1 VASALPQS
9 RAVSP
14 QGWVEISSHY
24 SSSKDIAIGRRRQP
38 DLSFSPKTHKVI
50 LVLPSH
56 PYLLFALLFLAC
68 LIGKVRAADI
78 SDASSR
84 TSQPDKF
91 LSSPGLIKGGLFMQG
106 SKKRFEG
113 ANELN
118 LESYKTKLEI
128 NPAQLTLTRIRNP
141 QPSDEITVK
150 FTLVNGS
157 DKGSTLYFPTSQR
170 MDAVIRDAE
179 GKTIYTWSE
188 DFEFAT
194 EPGYSYVNAG
204 ERLNYQLK
212 IPFQALRGK
221 VPQGEATI
229 TASLVNYP
237 EVKAVMPLEIQP

>member
-1 VASALPQS
+1 MPI
-9 RAVSP
+9 P
-14 QGWVEISSHY
+14 
-24 SSSKDIAIGRRRQP
+24 
-38 DLSFSPKTHKVI
+38 TC
-50 LVLPSH
+50 
-56 PYLLFALLFLAC
+56 LLFALLLSCSGGLA
-68 LIGKVRAADI
+68 KAADI

-91 LSSPGLIKGGLFMQG
+91 LSAPGLIKGGLFMQG

-118 LESYKTKLEI
+118 LESYKTTLEVT
-128 NPAQLTLTRIRNP
+128 PAQLTLKRIRDP

-150 FTLVNGS
+150 FTLINGS
-157 DKGSTLYFPTSQR
+157 DKGSTLYFPTAQR
-170 MDAVIRDAE
+170 LDAVIRDAE

>member
-1 VASALPQS
+1 VVSAPPQS
-9 RAVSP
+9 KVVSP
-14 QGWVEISSHY
+14 QGWAKLSSQY
-24 SSSKDIAIGRRRQP
+24 SLTKDIATGRRRQP
-38 DLSFSPKTHKVI
+38 DLSFSPKTHKVG

-56 PYLLFALLFLAC
+56 PYLLCALLFLAC
-68 LIGKVRAADI
+68 VIGKVRAADI
-78 SDASSR
+78 ADASSR

-128 NPAQLTLTRIRNP
+128 NPAQVTLTRIRDP
-141 QPSDEITVK
+141 QPSDEITIK
-150 FTLVNGS
+150 FTLINAS

-170 MDAVIRDAE
+170 MDAVIRDSE

-237 EVKAVMPLEIQP
+237 QMKAVMPLEIQP